1 MKQIGTFIVCIFMLA
16 ACSTDEHPKQ
26 GAPQQE
32 AVQAVPSTSSQP
44 ADTLPNG
51 EPKRIELQHILIS
64 FAGTGT
70 SAERSQADAQLLAI
84 ELLARAQG
92 GEDFDAL
99 MQEYSDDPSPGVYRL
114 RNRRVAP
121 DRNYPREF
129 DREQMVPAFGDV
141 GFSLQVG
148 EIKMSNYS
156 RTASPYGWHIIKR
169 LN

>member
-1 MKQIGTFIVCIFMLA
+1 MKQIGTVILCCFLLA
-16 ACSTDEHPKQ
+16 ACSTEEQPKQ
-26 GAPQQE
+26 DAQQQE
-32 AVQAVPSTSSQP
+32 AAQAIPSTSSQP
-44 ADTLPNG
+44 ADTLLNG

-99 MQEYSDDPSPGVYRL
+99 MEEYSDDPGRGVYRL
-114 RNRRVAP
+114 RNKGVAP
-121 DRNYPREF
+121 DRKYPREF

-156 RTASPYGWHIIKR
+156 KTASPYGWHIIKR